1 MNKYILLFGLILLGL
16 TAQSQVL
23 ISLLLGDKL
32 NSDGLEFG
40 LEGGVNYTNINGFED
55 TKLMPNFNLGFYF
68 DIRMK
73 NQLHFYSGV
82 QVKSNFGMKN
92 LSASDLEMLNSKVLE
107 IDGVPVE
114 GDYKQKVSA
123 FMVPILANYKF
134 KNHFY
139 VEAGPQVGLVY
150 KSWVEFSS
158 DIDDVESLIKDYNDE
173 LLNWFNAGF
182 AVGTGYK
189 LMKGE
194 GWTVGVRYYQGL
206 TNVFKGMSGSR
217 HNSLHFKVNIPIGAG
232 KAPEKNE

>member
-1 MNKYILLFGLILLGL
+1 MKKYILLFGIILLGL

-40 LEGGVNYTNINGFED
+40 LEGGVNYTNISGFED

-73 NQLHFYSGV
+73 NQWHLYSGV
-82 QVKSNFGMKN
+82 QVKSDFGMKN
-92 LSASDLEMLNSKVLE
+92 LSESDLEILNSKPAPV
-107 IDGVPVE
+107 DGE
-114 GDYKQKVSA
+114 YKQKVSA
-123 FMVPILANYKF
+123 FMVPILAQYKF

-150 KSWVEFSS
+150 KGWVEFTS

-173 LLNWFNAGF
+173 LLNWFNGGF
-182 AVGTGYK
+182 AVGTGYR

-194 GWTVGVRYYQGL
+194 GWTIGVRYYQGL
-206 TNVFKGMSGSR
+206 TNVFKDMSGTQ

-232 KAPEKNE
+232 KAKEREE

>member
-1 MNKYILLFGLILLGL
+1 MKKYILVFGLILFGL

-40 LEGGVNYTNINGFED
+40 LEGGVNYTNIKGFED

-73 NQLHFYSGV
+73 NQWHLYSGV
-82 QVKSNFGMKN
+82 QVKSDFGMKN
-92 LSASDLEMLNSKVLE
+92 LSESDLEILNSKPA
-107 IDGVPVE
+107 PVE

-123 FMVPILANYKF
+123 FMVPILAQYKF

-150 KSWVEFSS
+150 KSWVEFTS

-173 LLNWFNAGF
+173 LLNWFNGGF
-182 AVGTGYK
+182 AVGTGYR

-194 GWTVGVRYYQGL
+194 GWTIGMRYYQGL
-206 TNVFKGMSGSR
+206 TNVFKGMSGTQ
-217 HNSLHFKVNIPIGAG
+217 HNSLHFKVNVPIGAG
-232 KAPEKNE
+232 KAKESKE